1 MMFGVFRRLFEN
13 PASCGR
19 PVGRTKKNPRRRCV
33 GLNGEVLERRNLLA
47 TLVAADFGWAMDI
60 GLTSDSMSHH
70 VAADSQG
77 NVYVAGEFFGTLDFD
92 PGPESRTLTS
102 ATGDGTSFSSPD
114 VFLAKF
120 TSAGQLLWLRQFGDT
135 GADHVRGL
143 CVDAS
148 DNLTLVGDFHGQVDF
163 DPGTGV
169 KLLTADAN
177 YTNVFVVQL
186 TASGDFKWARQFEGV
201 GNDTAT
207 AVAVDPFGNL
217 VVSGT
222 FYSTCDFDPG
232 PGSAILDV
240 TTGTKGKAF
249 VASLS
254 IAGDFRW
261 VKQYSGT
268 PSSLAADADGNVI
281 IAGSFYSSMSLDP
294 SDSGRKLLS
303 SNYSEAAYVIQLSTA
318 GQLNWARQFG
328 GVSGSGYSASATAL
342 AVAVDAQRNVLLGGY
357 FKGTSGFDSG
367 VSTTTLSSAGNTDAF
382 VMKWTAA
389 GSLLWASRFGSVG
402 YDRLSTIA
410 VTSGNQLVV
419 AGEFEFTVDFDIND
433 GIQART
439 SEGGADSFVLGLA
452 SDGRYRWVKQ
462 FGGLNAA
469 AYTTSTAVRLGQ
481 DVLLAG
487 DYVNDVYA
495 TETSTRLLHPR
506 GAGDS
511 TSINGGGSGGDR
523 PSSSGY
529 WGGFGM
535 LIHDT
540 VTSSTTPPSVPTN
553 VSVVAG
559 NGQVTLSWTAPSDNG
574 GSAVTD
580 YTIQYSSTGG
590 TTWTTYADSVS
601 ASTTSTVTGLT
612 NGVSYLFRVAAMN
625 GVGAG
630 PYSASSAG
638 VTPMAAAVGR
648 LVAIAG
654 DGILVVRWVAPRLVR
669 MPAITGYVIR
679 YSSDNGV
686 SWNLYSDTGSPVTSR
701 SVVLANGN
709 TYVLQV
715 APVLAG
721 GVGRYSA
728 SSLPVTPYSPFSKP
742 EAPSS
747 VVAVSTGE
755 SVVLYWNAIAGNA
768 GGFVKDY
775 VIQYRANTP
784 NARWVTYRDTTS
796 SVPAATLRLRNGN
809 SYVFRVAAKNL
820 AGVGAFSSPSSP
832 VMA

>member
-1 MMFGVFRRLFEN
+1 MTLSWTAPSDNGGSAVTDYTIQYSSN
-13 PASCGR
+13 GGATWTTYADSVPASTTSTV
-19 PVGRTKKNPRRRCV
+19 P
-33 GLNGEVLERRNLLA
+33 GLTNGVSYLFR
-47 TLVAADFGWAMDI
+47 VAAVNG
-60 GLTSDSMSHH
+60 
-70 VAADSQG
+70 V
-77 NVYVAGEFFGTLDFD
+77 
-92 PGPESRTLTS
+92 
-102 ATGDGTSFSSPD
+102 
-114 VFLAKF
+114 
-120 TSAGQLLWLRQFGDT
+120 
-135 GADHVRGL
+135 
-143 CVDAS
+143 
-148 DNLTLVGDFHGQVDF
+148 
-163 DPGTGV
+163 GTG
-169 KLLTADAN
+169 
-177 YTNVFVVQL
+177 
-186 TASGDFKWARQFEGV
+186 
-201 GNDTAT
+201 
-207 AVAVDPFGNL
+207 P
-217 VVSGT
+217 
-222 FYSTCDFDPG
+222 
-232 PGSAILDV
+232 
-240 TTGTKGKAF
+240 
-249 VASLS
+249 
-254 IAGDFRW
+254 
-261 VKQYSGT
+261 
-268 PSSLAADADGNVI
+268 
-281 IAGSFYSSMSLDP
+281 
-294 SDSGRKLLS
+294 
-303 SNYSEAAYVIQLSTA
+303 
-318 GQLNWARQFG
+318 
-328 GVSGSGYSASATAL
+328 YSASSA
-342 AVAVDAQRNVLLGGY
+342 AV
-357 FKGTSGFDSG
+357 
-367 VSTTTLSSAGNTDAF
+367 
-382 VMKWTAA
+382 
-389 GSLLWASRFGSVG
+389 
-402 YDRLSTIA
+402 I
-410 VTSGNQLVV
+410 
-419 AGEFEFTVDFDIND
+419 
-433 GIQART
+433 
-439 SEGGADSFVLGLA
+439 
-452 SDGRYRWVKQ
+452 
-462 FGGLNAA
+462 
-469 AYTTSTAVRLGQ
+469 
-481 DVLLAG
+481 
-487 DYVNDVYA
+487 
-495 TETSTRLLHPR
+495 P
-506 GAGDS
+506 GDS
-511 TSINGGGSGGDR
+511 T
-523 PSSSGY
+523 
-529 WGGFGM
+529 
-535 LIHDT
+535 T
-540 VTSSTTPPSVPTN
+540 VPAAPTN
-553 VSVVAG
+553 VSGVAG